1 MVMTMTYKKNRKR
14 QVVSSKKTDDGKKAS
29 KISNTPRM
37 RIKRVEGDGNC
48 LMRSIA
54 YHIYGDVE
62 QHGRVRQETCDYME
76 FNKEFFAPLICNE
89 IDDMS
94 VDIDTYIMI
103 QRIEGEWCGEPQL
116 VCMANLYGV
125 IIMVTNKTGESM
137 YTMEYHPNGISDEQT
152 RRVQVLL
159 RENHYDI
166 VL

>member
-1 MVMTMTYKKNRKR
+1 MTYKKNRKR
-14 QVVSSKKTDDGKKAS
+14 QTVAKKTAEAKKTQA

-37 RIKRVEGDGNC
+37 RVKRVEGDGNC

-62 QHGRVRQETCDYME
+62 YHGRVRQETCDYIE

-89 IDDMS
+89 IDDMV

-103 QRIEGEWCGEPQL
+103 QRTEGEWCGEL
-116 VCMANLYGV
+116 ELISMANLYGV
-125 IIMVTNKTGESM
+125 IVAVTNKTDESM
-137 YTMEYHPNGISDEQT
+137 YTCEYTPNGIIDEQT

-159 RENHYDI
+159 RNNHYDI
-166 VL
+166 IL